1 MEVKTVHGIM
11 DIHIGARYAEV
22 YLPISP
28 LELAIIWEVI
38 SEPEVKEES
47 DGSKLIS
54 WMARNTRT
62 GEETMMRI
70 NDRDIHYSYRIY
82 PIDHPKIK
90 RYLVSLS

>member
-28 LELAIIWEVI
+28 LGLVIIWEVI

-47 DGSKLIS
+47 DGSRLIS
-54 WMARNTRT
+54 WMVRNTRT
-62 GEETMMRI
+62 GEETRMGI
-70 NDRDIHYSYRIY
+70 NDRNVNHR
-82 PIDHPKIK
+82 
-90 RYLVSLS
+90 

>member
-28 LELAIIWEVI
+28 LGLVFIWEVI
-38 SEPEVKEES
+38 SEPDVKEGS
-47 DGSKLIS
+47 DGSRLIS

-62 GEETMMRI
+62 EEETRMGI

-90 RYLVSLS
+90 RYLESLG

>member
-11 DIHIGARYAEV
+11 DIHKGARYAEV

-28 LELAIIWEVI
+28 LGLVFIWEVI
-38 SEPEVKEES
+38 SQPEVKEES
-47 DGSKLIS
+47 DDSRLIS

-62 GEETMMRI
+62 GEETMMGI

-90 RYLVSLS
+90 KYLESLS

>member
-22 YLPISP
+22 YLPIS
-28 LELAIIWEVI
+28 LLGLVIIWEVI
-38 SEPEVKEES
+38 SLPEVKEES
-47 DGSKLIS
+47 DGSRFIS

-62 GEETMMRI
+62 GEETMMGI
-70 NDRDIHYSYRIY
+70 NDRDNHYSYRIY

-90 RYLVSLS
+90 RYCYGHQ

>member
-22 YLPISP
+22 YLSISP
-28 LELAIIWEVI
+28 LGLVVIWEVI

-47 DGSKLIS
+47 DGSRFIS

-62 GEETMMRI
+62 GEETMMGI
-70 NDRDIHYSYRIY
+70 NDRDNHYSYRIY

-90 RYLVSLS
+90 RYLESLS

>member
-28 LELAIIWEVI
+28 LGLVIIWEVI

-47 DGSKLIS
+47 DGSRFIS

-62 GEETMMRI
+62 GEETRMGI

-90 RYLVSLS
+90 RYCYGHQ

>member
-11 DIHIGARYAEV
+11 DINKGARYAEV

-28 LELAIIWEVI
+28 LGLVFIWEVI
-38 SEPEVKEES
+38 SQPEVKEES
-47 DGSKLIS
+47 DDSRLIS

-62 GEETMMRI
+62 GEETMMGI

-90 RYLVSLS
+90 KYLESLS

>member
-1 MEVKTVHGIM
+1 MEVKTVRGIM

-22 YLPISP
+22 YLPIS
-28 LELAIIWEVI
+28 LLGLVIIWEVI

-47 DGSKLIS
+47 DGSRLIS

-62 GEETMMRI
+62 GEETRMGI
-70 NDRDIHYSYRIY
+70 NDGNIHYSYRIY

-90 RYLVSLS
+90 RYLESLS

>member
-11 DIHIGARYAEV
+11 DIHIGARFAEA
-22 YLPISP
+22 YLPISF
-28 LELAIIWEVI
+28 LGLVIIWEVI

-47 DGSKLIS
+47 DGSRLIS

-62 GEETMMRI
+62 EEETRMGI

-90 RYLVSLS
+90 RYLESLS